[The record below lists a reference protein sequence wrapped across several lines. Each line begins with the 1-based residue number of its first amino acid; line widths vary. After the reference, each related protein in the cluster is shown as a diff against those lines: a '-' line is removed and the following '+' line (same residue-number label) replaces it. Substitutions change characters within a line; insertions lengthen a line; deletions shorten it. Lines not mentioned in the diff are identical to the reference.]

1 MRSTSKKVPII
12 FRQTLYCLC
21 FFFLEIA
28 SLSAQQLKQ
37 AAPESEGFSS
47 LRLRKIDTMLHSYT
61 DKNHRIAGVVA
72 LVARHGKIVY
82 YTAAGYNDIAAKKLM
97 RKDDLFRIASQ
108 TKAVTGVAVMML
120 YDEGKIMLD
129 DPISKYIPEFRHP
142 KVLKTFN
149 EKDSSYTT
157 VPAKREVTIKDLLTH
172 TSGISYAVIGTKEAR
187 AIYAKAGIPIGFE
200 PRHLLLADEMKK
212 LAKLPLV
219 HQPGEAWTYG
229 LSIDMLGYLVERVSG
244 MSFRDFLKK
253 NIFEPLGMK
262 DTYFYVPP
270 AKQSRLAKVYTLD
283 KHWHTVE
290 NKSTD
295 SAGINIIYPL
305 VKEGTYYSGGAGLCS
320 TAYDY
325 AVLLQMLVN
334 GGIYNGHR
342 LLSPS
347 TVRLM
352 TTNQIGEDMKGWQS
366 KDKFG
371 LTVEVVTKEGATS
384 FPWNPGTFTWGGFWG
399 SLFWA
404 DPKAGI
410 VAQIWTQDSNFAWTE
425 MSNKFK
431 VMVYSALVNP
441 EKK

>member
-1 MRSTSKKVPII
+1 MKVVLIRRGI
-12 FRQTLYCLC
+12 TIHRLVCCLLL
-21 FFFLEIA
+21 FFLCTPD
-28 SLSAQQLKQ
+28 LLAQLRQVN
-37 AAPESEGFSS
+37 PESEGFSS
-47 LRLRKIDTMLHSYT
+47 SRLRRIDSMLHSYT
-61 DKNHRIAGVVA
+61 DHNHQVAGVVA

-82 YTAAGYNDIAAKKLM
+82 YSAAGYNDIATNRLM
-97 RKDDLFRIASQ
+97 KKDDLFRIASQ

-120 YDEGKIMLD
+120 YDEGKILLD
-129 DPISKYIPEFRHP
+129 DPISKYIPAFSHP

-149 EKDSSYTT
+149 EKDSTYTT
-157 VPAKREVTIKDLLTH
+157 EPAKREVTIRDLLTH

-200 PRHLLLADEMKK
+200 PRQLLLADEMKK
-212 LAKLPLV
+212 LAGLPLV

-229 LSIDMLGYLVERVSG
+229 LSMDMLGYLVEIVSG
-244 MSFRDFLKK
+244 MSFDDFLHKK
-253 NIFEPLGMK
+253 IFEPLGMK

-270 AKQSRLAKVYTLD
+270 AKRSRLAKVYTV
-283 KHWHTVE
+283 KNSQKVE
-290 NKSTD
+290 NNSSD
-295 SAGINIIYPL
+295 SASINTIYPL

-325 AVLLQMLVN
+325 AVLLQMLEN

-352 TTNQIGEDMKGWQS
+352 TTNQIGNEMKGWTS
-366 KDKFG
+366 KDDFG
-371 LTVEVVTKEGATS
+371 FTVEVVTKEGATS
-384 FPWNPGTFTWGGFWG
+384 FPWRPGTFTWGGFWG

-404 DPKAGI
+404 DPQSGI
-410 VAQIWTQDSNFAWTE
+410 VAQLWTQDSNFAWIE

-431 VMVYSALVNP
+431 VMVYSALVKP
-441 EKK
+441 